1 MNNTVTAKV
10 SNYRAAPRKVRLIAD
25 FVRGKSAK
33 KALAELQFV
42 NKRHAPAIAKVIASA
57 VANAK
62 ENTDLNADELIISK
76 IQVQEGKTMKR
87 YRAGSNGRGL
97 PLRKRLSHI
106 SVELSEKVMRANS
119 DNK

>member
-1 MNNTVTAKV
+1 MNTVTAKV

-25 FVRGKSAK
+25 FVRGKEVK
-33 KALAELQFV
+33 KALAELSFV
-42 NKRHAPAIAKVIASA
+42 NKRHAAGVAKVIASA

-62 ENTDLNADELIISK
+62 ENTDLNTENLVISD

-87 YRAGSNGRGL
+87 WRAGSNGRGL

-106 SVELSEKVMRANS
+106 SVTLSES
-119 DNK
+119 Q